1 MNDNIKAGAEIM
13 GGDGEYCEGTKE
25 GYEAFVKERNKSL
38 SAARINGL
46 IEQAG
51 LEYNFDPMTWL
62 KYEKL
67 VELAVLE
74 CSDICINENVSNLD
88 LKVMRESGKFTVQDL
103 ATKSCGENL
112 AKRIK
117 ERFGIL
123 DQEN

>member
-1 MNDNIKAGAEIM
+1 MNERIK
-13 GGDGEYCEGTKE
+13 
-25 GYEAFVKERNKSL
+25 
-38 SAARINGL
+38 
-46 IEQAG
+46 
-51 LEYNFDPMTWL
+51 
-62 KYEKL
+62 
-67 VELAVLE
+67 ELAEPYLTYERFSRYGESTEEEYYDFLPEELEEFVLLIVRE
-74 CSDICINENVSNLD
+74 CADICINENVSNLD